1 MAWVNRIRVGSSEYV
16 DLRLPL
22 SEAVWLNDFLEYATR
37 ESLDWRAT
45 APLGAVVHLR
55 TGGGPDEEP
64 DPGLEVVRALY
75 AKLNARLS

>member
-1 MAWVNRIRVGSSEYV
+1 M
-16 DLRLPL
+16 
-22 SEAVWLNDFLEYATR
+22 WLNDFLEYATR

-75 AKLNARLS
+75 AKLNARLSEEEREAVYKGGRTCR